1 MLFSLQRN
9 IMFQTVK
16 KIPEQYR
23 EEFLKKQ
30 ISFIKTRVHLFC
42 VLTVSI
48 YFLAVLTGYILYP
61 AETAVLEVLIGLSLV
76 AGGALILYLNAI
88 ARTIRIA
95 KLNAYLF
102 TALLLVL
109 LVKLGI
115 TYKDDALVSS
125 SVFVFTIFL
134 VSVTIPWKPAEV
146 ILIGAM
152 HITAYTANFLYV
164 KFLSGTPAASFGVQE
179 YFDGFIFLSMALLLC
194 LVIRRKETG
203 RDVENFVLLKEVEDK
218 NELMRKEL
226 EWATRI
232 HKTIIPDSTSTD
244 KVDIAVNYLP
254 AYYIGGDYVKFEF
267 LADDRLVFI
276 ISDVTGHGVPA
287 ALLVNRIHAEFV
299 RYAKEGKRPG
309 LLLKKLNEFIKE
321 DFEGSDMYL
330 SAFCGLLDFK
340 EMQLLYSNYGH
351 PPQYVYRAKESDI
364 QSLFAQTSLL
374 GLPVDDGKVYQS
386 EIDVDKGDRIFLFTD
401 GVTETVDSKG
411 EQYGTK
417 RLEDFLE
424 TNHTLSPRAF
434 NDKLLTEL
442 NSYKDGNFKDDV
454 CIMGIEIKC
463 GQTLLSAGTH
473 LLRHHKNK

>member
-1 MLFSLQRN
+1 
-9 IMFQTVK
+9 MFQTVK

-23 EEFLKKQ
+23 EEFLEKQ
-30 ISFIKTRVHLFC
+30 TSFIKSRVHLFC
-42 VLTVSI
+42 LLTVSI

-61 AETAVLEVLIGLSLV
+61 EESAILEVIVGLSLV
-76 AGGALILYLNAI
+76 VGGALILYLNTI

-115 TYKDDALVSS
+115 TYKDDALISS
-125 SVFVFTIFL
+125 AVFVFTIFL
-134 VSVTIPWKPAEV
+134 VSVTIPWKPVEV
-146 ILIGAM
+146 ILVGAM
-152 HITAYTANFLYV
+152 HITAYTVNFLYV
-164 KFLSGTPAASFGVQE
+164 KFLTAPPAGSFGVQE
-179 YFDGFIFLSMALLLC
+179 YLDGFIFLSMAIMLC

-203 RDVENFVLLKEVEDK
+203 RDVENFVLLKQVEDK

-244 KVDIAVNYLP
+244 NVDIAVNYLP

-267 LADDRLVFI
+267 LADDRLIFI

-287 ALLVNRIHAEFV
+287 ALLVNRIHAEFE

-330 SAFCGLLDFK
+330 SAFCGMLDFK
-340 EMQLLYSNYGH
+340 EMQLSYSNYGH
-351 PPQYVYRAKESDI
+351 PPQYLYRAKESDT

-374 GLPVDDGKVYQS
+374 GLPVDDDKVYQS

-401 GVTETVDSKG
+401 GVTEAVDSKG

-424 TNHTLSPRAF
+424 TNHTLSPVAF
-434 NDKLLTEL
+434 NDKLLKEL
-442 NSYKDGNFKDDV
+442 NSYKDGKFKDDV
-454 CIMGIEIKC
+454 CIMGIEIEC
-463 GQTLLSAGTH
+463 AQTLLSAGTH
-473 LLRHHKNK
+473 LFRHHKKK